1 MGCVQPYSLRQG
13 EARQPTI
20 TVFKPNGSIQNLSG
34 AIIEFQVKPNPGDPD
49 SELLIAKV
57 SPLGITILDQTVG
70 GDTEG
75 QFDIILDPVDT
86 KDIPGGV
93 YTYDVVVVLPGFD
106 RSYVIGP
113 SPFII
118 VSVVNQA

>member
-1 MGCVQPYSLRQG
+1 MGCVQPYSLHQG
-13 EARQPTI
+13 EARKPTI
-20 TVFKPNGSIQNLSG
+20 TVFKPDGSIQNLSL
-34 AIIEFQVKPNPGDPD
+34 AVIEFQVKPCPGDLD
-49 SELLIAKV
+49 SELLVSKI
-57 SPLGITILDQTVG
+57 SPLGILILDQTVG

-75 QFDIILDPVDT
+75 QCKILLDPVDT

-106 RSYVIGP
+106 RSYVVNP
-113 SPFII
+113 SPFTI